1 MVASDGIPFLYVAAH
16 PRGAGTFSRVLGHY
30 VRERG
35 ALTLMDALAKMTI
48 LPARRLEGAA
58 PAMRQKG
65 RVQVGLDADLTL
77 FDPETII
84 DRSTYAAP
92 DAPSE
97 GVRAVLVG
105 GTVVVR
111 DGQVVGGVYPGVA
124 IRGETSQERR

>member
-1 MVASDGIPFLYVAAH
+1 
-16 PRGAGTFSRVLGHY
+16 
-30 VRERG
+30 
-35 ALTLMDALAKMTI
+35 MDALAKMTI